1 MIDSLRRQ
9 IDAFRGLSND
19 QIIKTWNS
27 EKNTAA
33 RLYIERKQHLIY
45 EQFLK
50 YSKKEN
56 LYKIAEILL
65 EKGAN
70 PNYSLEIKGIRG
82 YTPLM
87 FAAESDNITLFKMMV
102 EHGGDPN
109 QKALH
114 ENAAEISCWEF
125 AFLRNSSHILKYLEE
140 NRDKFN

>member
-9 IDAFRGLSND
+9 IAAFRGLSND

-27 EKNTAA
+27 EKNTEA

-50 YSKKEN
+50 YSKNEN

-65 EKGAN
+65 KKGAN
-70 PNYSLEIKGIRG
+70 PNYPLEIKGIRG

-87 FAAESDNITLFKMMV
+87 LAAESDNITLFKMMV
-102 EHGGDPN
+102 EYGGNPN

-125 AFLRNSSHILKYLEE
+125 AFLRNSSHIVKYLEE